1 MTATAGPGSIYRYF
15 LAQVGAAVS
24 HFISYSTVESEEF
37 ARRLG
42 AALKQGS
49 PSIDVW
55 IDKQRLRPGEDW
67 DSQVVVAIAEC
78 ETFMFLMTA
87 DSVSDNSVCKREWIR
102 ALKYKKPII
111 PLRLEPDV
119 DLPFQLDGRQWID
132 MSGDLDEAV
141 SALRGHLVWL
151 KSYEGKLQMLQYRR
165 LDGHRD
171 LLRAGADK
179 QRRVEQ
185 ELSELEAE
193 IRELEVILEDES
205 RAERLM
211 TDRIEQ
217 GLARDRDEG
226 MGGGRRVG
234 AKVVNDPPAVP
245 ADSFQD
251 RRWETELLAE
261 YLRNRAVR
269 LVLISGPES
278 IGKTAMVCRLV
289 QRTLAGD
296 HLEGGPVPLDGVVY
310 LAARGE
316 YAVTVP
322 VLRDDLSKLLPGDLA
337 SRLRDLFR
345 DPKATERLRLQ
356 ELLTA
361 LGEQRIIVL
370 LDELEGDRDSIQ
382 LEDEQLAEALRFL
395 QDIEVEHGVTVVVT
409 SRNAIAGLAG
419 ATGDTL
425 RRLALD
431 EGLPSPHA
439 ENVLRTLDADG
450 TVGLRDAPAMLLD
463 RVRQLTGG
471 NPMALESVYAIL
483 RADRHTSLRE
493 LLDEAATLPP
503 EVVLE
508 DFLLREAVLRLA
520 DRERQVVEALAVY
533 QCPVRPDAVEDLLR
547 PYQGPL
553 DARPVLDR
561 LVELEIVRRQDDLYQ
576 LPASYWRHVL
586 ARIPWQ
592 PAGDWGPDDPSY
604 TQVTLLIRAARHFE
618 RAYRPTVARRQIGD
632 IAAQLVEFDLWVR
645 AWQYDTAAWT
655 LLDID
660 GEYLLPWGH
669 AREVLERHKRLEGH
683 LEDPELRQLS
693 LGRIG
698 VAYLRLGNHQQA
710 AAYFDQA
717 LELARTPAERMWWV
731 TNLGSALFE
740 EGKTAAALERYAE
753 GLDLARSAG
762 DRAEE
767 VAPLAGMALCYRE
780 LGDYDAAAE
789 HNQQALAIAE
799 STGSLREKAERLEA
813 AATLHAEVGE
823 LRLAEQR
830 LEEALALAQGR
841 GYRLIEASCLADRAE
856 LLLDEGCEQEAAD
869 VAELALECGRPL
881 GLVELTRQANF
892 VLALAHLRAGSL
904 DRARAAADQAADCHP
919 KRWRQPA
926 AVVQGIVRLRDQDQE
941 GAVDAFARGLSEAE
955 DVLDLDG
962 DRYPAHD
969 AMGLGLLG
977 LAMAGQRW
985 QASAA
990 SAAFQAARRRTRAQ
1004 GVVDRVLR
1012 LIDDLPVRGPRGIS
1026 SRVRAAARGDADDPQ
1041 G

>member
-1 MTATAGPGSIYRYF
+1 
-15 LAQVGAAVS
+15 LAQVGATVS

-49 PSIDVW
+49 PTIDVW

-67 DSQVVVAIAEC
+67 DSQIVVAIAEC

-87 DSVSDNSVCKREWIR
+87 DSVRDNSVCKREWIR

-111 PLRLEPDV
+111 PLLVEPGV

-132 MSGDLDEAV
+132 MSGDLDDAV

-151 KSYEGKLQMLQYRR
+151 KSYEGKLRMLEYRR
-165 LDGHRD
+165 QDGYRD
-171 LLRAGADK
+171 LLRADADK
-179 QRRVEQ
+179 RRRVEQ
-185 ELSELEAE
+185 ELKELEAE
-193 IRELEVILEDES
+193 IRELELILEDES

-226 MGGGRRVG
+226 MGGARRG
-234 AKVVNDPPAVP
+234 PKVVNNPPAVP

-261 YLRNRAVR
+261 FLRNWAVR
-269 LVLISGPES
+269 LVVISGPES
-278 IGKTAMVCRLV
+278 IGKTAMVCRLL

-310 LAARGE
+310 LASSPE
-316 YAVTVP
+316 HAVTVP
-322 VLRDDLSKLLPGDLA
+322 VLRDSLGKLLPPDLA

-345 DPKATERLRLQ
+345 DPKSTELLRLR

-361 LGEQRIIVL
+361 LGKQRIVVL
-370 LDELEGDRDSIQ
+370 LDELEGDRDSLQ
-382 LEDEQLAEALRFL
+382 LHDEQLAEALRFL
-395 QDIEVEHGVTVVVT
+395 QNVEVEHGVTVVVT

-419 ATGDTL
+419 ATSDTL

-450 TVGLRDAPAMLLD
+450 TVGLRDAPATLLD

-483 RADRHTSLRE
+483 RADRHTSLPE

-533 QCPVRPDAVEDLLR
+533 QCLVRPDAVEDLLA
-547 PYQGPL
+547 PYRGPL
-553 DARPVLDR
+553 DARPILDR

-586 ARIPWQ
+586 SRIPWE
-592 PAGDWGPDDPSY
+592 PAGDWEPDDPSY
-604 TQVTLLIRAARHFE
+604 TQVTLFIRAARHFE
-618 RAYRPTVARRQIGD
+618 RAYRPTVARKQIGD

-645 AWQYDTAAWT
+645 ARQYDTAAWT
-655 LLDID
+655 LLQID

-669 AREVLERHKRLEGH
+669 AREVLERHKQLEGH
-683 LEDPELRQLS
+683 VEDPELRQLS

-710 AAYFDQA
+710 TAYFDQA
-717 LELARTPAERMWWV
+717 LELARTPGERMWWV

-753 GLDLARSAG
+753 GLELARSAG
-762 DRAEE
+762 DQVEE
-767 VAPLAGMALCYRE
+767 IAPLAGIALCYRE
-780 LGDYDAAAE
+780 LGDYRAAVE
-789 HNQQALAIAE
+789 HNQEALMIAE
-799 STGSLREKAERLEA
+799 VTGSLREKAERLEV

-856 LLLDEGCEQEAAD
+856 FLLDKGCEQEAAD
-869 VAELALECGRPL
+869 VAELALECGGPL
-881 GLVELTRQANF
+881 GLAELTRQTNF
-892 VLALAHLRAGSL
+892 VLALAHLRTGSL
-904 DRARAAADQAADCHP
+904 DRARVAADQAADCHP
-919 KRWRQPA
+919 TRWRQPA
-926 AVVQGIVRLRDQDQE
+926 AVLQGIVRLRDQDQE

-1004 GVVDRVLR
+1004 GVVGRVLR
-1012 LIDDLPVRGPRGIS
+1012 LIDDMPARDQEGIS
-1026 SRVRAAARGDADDPQ
+1026 DRVRAAARGEADDAA